1 MAGGLTTACLPPFF
15 IINSGCMNNRY
26 YKQVDPTTPLYLSNG
41 QKLIFPTADN
51 EWGYI
56 ATKDKFL
63 INEINTAINK
73 GVGGVMVSTK
83 QEYADYIKK
92 KSQGTIVQKKWR
104 EEIKGGYAMDS
115 SVPPPQPESVQP
127 AATPSM
133 SGEPAPEPAPAPKKR
148 VGKFKKKPK

>member
-1 MAGGLTTACLPPFF
+1 
-15 IINSGCMNNRY
+15 MNNRY

-41 QKLIFPTADN
+41 QNLVFPTVDN

-73 GVGGVMVSTK
+73 GIGGVMVSTK
-83 QEYADYIKK
+83 EEYSDYLKK
-92 KSQGTIVQKKWR
+92 KSQGTIIQRKWR
-104 EEIKGGYAMDS
+104 EEIRGGYATDS
-115 SVPPPQPESVQP
+115 SVPPQQTENVQP
-127 AATPSM
+127 AVSQE

-148 VGKFKKKPK
+148 VGKFRKKSK

>member
-1 MAGGLTTACLPPFF
+1 
-15 IINSGCMNNRY
+15 MNNRY

-41 QKLIFPTADN
+41 QNLVFPTVDN

-83 QEYADYIKK
+83 DEYSDYLKK

-104 EEIKGGYAMDS
+104 EEIRGGYAMDS
-115 SVPPPQPESVQP
+115 SVPPQQTESVQP
-127 AATPSM
+127 AVSQE

-148 VGKFKKKPK
+148 VGKFRKKSK

>member
-1 MAGGLTTACLPPFF
+1 MAGGPTTACLSPFF

-41 QKLIFPTADN
+41 QKLIFPTVDN

-83 QEYADYIKK
+83 DEYSDYLKK
-92 KSQGTIVQKKWR
+92 KSQGIEPQKKWR
-104 EEIKGGYAMDS
+104 DEIKGGYAMDS
-115 SVPPPQPESVQP
+115 SIPPQQPESVQP
-127 AATPSM
+127 ATSPSE

-148 VGKFKKKPK
+148 VGKFRKKSK

>member
-1 MAGGLTTACLPPFF
+1 
-15 IINSGCMNNRY
+15 MNNRY

-41 QKLIFPTADN
+41 QNLVFPTVDN

-73 GVGGVMVSTK
+73 GIGGVMVSTK
-83 QEYADYIKK
+83 EEYSDYLKK
-92 KSQGTIVQKKWR
+92 KSQGTIIQRKWR
-104 EEIKGGYAMDS
+104 EEIRGGYAMDS
-115 SVPPPQPESVQP
+115 SVPPQQTESVQP
-127 AATPSM
+127 AVSQE

-148 VGKFKKKPK
+148 VGKFRKKSK

>member
-1 MAGGLTTACLPPFF
+1 VAGGPTTACLSPFF

-41 QKLIFPTADN
+41 QNLVFPTVDN
-51 EWGYI
+51 EFGYI

-73 GVGGVMVSTK
+73 GIGGVMVSTK
-83 QEYADYIKK
+83 EEYSDYLKK
-92 KSQGTIVQKKWR
+92 KSQGTMIQRKWR
-104 EEIKGGYAMDS
+104 EEIRGGYAMDS
-115 SVPPPQPESVQP
+115 SVPPQQTESVQP
-127 AATPSM
+127 AVSQE

-148 VGKFKKKPK
+148 VGKFRKKSK

>member
-1 MAGGLTTACLPPFF
+1 
-15 IINSGCMNNRY
+15 MNNRY

-41 QKLIFPTADN
+41 QNLVFPTVDN
-51 EWGYI
+51 EFGYI

-73 GVGGVMVSTK
+73 GIGGVMVSTK
-83 QEYADYIKK
+83 EEYSDYLKK
-92 KSQGTIVQKKWR
+92 KSQGTMIQRKWR

-115 SVPPPQPESVQP
+115 SVPPQQTESVQP
-127 AATPSM
+127 AVSQE

-148 VGKFKKKPK
+148 VGKFRKKSK